1 MNSFLTDLLGFPHI
15 EVTGYEIK
23 DHEIYINVTSTLEDV
38 HCRNCGEKTK
48 SKGYAEE
55 REIRHLSMNGKE
67 CYLLIKARRGICEK
81 CDDHPTTNQRL
92 DWYDYKSRHTKAYLK
107 HLLLSLVNST
117 LEDVATKENISA
129 DTLERALQKMVSEK
143 VDWSRFKTLDLI
155 GIDEISVKKGYK
167 NYMTI
172 ITNKSSQKVHILA
185 VLKGRE
191 NATVKVFFK
200 SIPPKLKGTIQGVC
214 CDMYDGYINAALE
227 ELKGVSIIIDR
238 FHVAKLYRK
247 CLVKL
252 RQSELLRLR
261 KTLTS
266 KTYKSLK
273 TAIAI
278 LRRNTEVVTKEERK
292 ELELLFKHSPK
303 LRAGYRLCL
312 SITSIYNSRFGYK
325 RALRS
330 FKEWQDKVAQS
341 DLLCFDGFAQTLTRY
356 QEHIANYFKG
366 RHTSGF
372 VEGFNNKIKTMK
384 RRCYGIYNEKSL
396 FRRLFLDTEGYDVF
410 LSR

>member
-23 DHEIYINVTSTLEDV
+23 DHEIYINVTSTLGDV

-92 DWYDYKSRHTKAYLK
+92 DWYDYKSRYTKAYLK

-191 NATVKVFFK
+191 KATVKVFFK

-303 LRAGYRLCL
+303 LRAGYRICR

>member
-1 MNSFLTDLLGFPHI
+1 MHSFLTDLLGFQHTV
-15 EVTGYEIK
+15 VTGYEIK
-23 DHEIYINVTSTLEDV
+23 GHEIYINVTSTLEDV
-38 HCRNCGEKTK
+38 LCRNCGEKTK

-67 CYLLIKARRGICEK
+67 CYLIIKARRGICEK

-117 LEDVATKENISA
+117 LEDVGTKENISA

-143 VDWSRFKTLDLI
+143 VDWARFNTLNLI
-155 GIDEISVKKGYK
+155 GIDEVAVKKGYN
-167 NYMTI
+167 NYLTI
-172 ITNKSSQKVHILA
+172 ITNKSPQKVRILS
-185 VLKGRE
+185 VLEGRKK
-191 NATVKVFFK
+191 ATVKGFFK

-227 ELKGVSIIIDR
+227 ELKGVPIIIDR

-252 RQSELLRLR
+252 RKSELSRLR

-292 ELELLFKHSPK
+292 SLELLFDYSPK
-303 LRAGYRLCL
+303 LRAGYRLCR
-312 SITSIYNSRFGYK
+312 SITSIYNSKKGLK

-330 FKEWQDKVAQS
+330 FKEWQHKVAQS
-341 DLLCFDGFAQTLTRY
+341 ELVCFDGFAQTLTRY
-356 QEHIANYFKG
+356 QEHIVNYFKG
-366 RHTSGF
+366 RHRKC
-372 VEGFNNKIKTMK
+372 NI
-384 RRCYGIYNEKSL
+384 
-396 FRRLFLDTEGYDVF
+396 
-410 LSR
+410 